1 MTKIVFMGTP
11 DFSVPIL
18 RQLIKDGYDICGVVT
33 QPDRPVGRKR
43 VLTPPP
49 VKQEAEKHQLPV
61 IQPEKMNEIAIQ
73 QILALKPD
81 LIVTAAFGQ
90 LLPKQILTA
99 PTYGCINVHA
109 SLLPE
114 LRGGA
119 PIHYAIL
126 QGKKQTGITIMYM
139 VEKLDAGDMIRQ
151 VKVPIDERDDV
162 GTLHDKLSAAG
173 ARLLSETLP
182 AIIAGDITPLPQ
194 NEEQATFAFNIKR
207 EDEKIDWS
215 QPGEAIYNH
224 IRGLRP
230 WPVAYTSFQGKVM
243 KIWGGEKQPTNEKQA
258 AGTII
263 EIVEDG
269 FVVKTGNDIG
279 IKVTELQPAGKK
291 KMTAQS
297 FLRGAGQTVQIG
309 MMLGEEYEKTT
320 EKNT

>member
-1 MTKIVFMGTP
+1 MTKVVFMGTP

-18 RQLIKDGYDICGVVT
+18 RQLITDGYDICAVVT

-139 VEKLDAGDMIRQ
+139 VEKLDAGDMISQ
-151 VKVPIDERDDV
+151 VKVPIDEQDDV
-162 GTLHDKLSAAG
+162 GTLHDKLSVAG

-182 AIIAGDITPLPQ
+182 AILDGDITPIPQ

-215 QPGEAIYNH
+215 QSGEAIYNH

-230 WPVAYTSFQGKVM
+230 WPVAYTSFQGKIM
-243 KIWGGEKQPTNEKQA
+243 KIWNGEKQSTNERKA

-263 EIVEDG
+263 EIAEDG
-269 FVVKTGNDIG
+269 FIVKTGNAIG

-291 KMTAQS
+291 KMTAGS

-309 MMLGEEYEKTT
+309 MKLGEKHEKTT